1 MRAVLRLTALAATAA
16 WVASCASAKPAAYR
30 RDDGAAPA
38 DADAA
43 PAAAP
48 ADAAARPAESPDSE
62 PRAPT
67 TPTADVPD
75 FDSLQVL
82 KGERLQESMFQH
94 YGTNPTVDTAEDPV
108 STFSV
113 DADTASYAMA
123 RAMIERGAL
132 PDPAAIRVEEMVN
145 ALRYDYAP
153 PTSAGTPFSVV
164 AEAFPSPNRKGYH
177 VLLLG
182 LRGRVIEEKA
192 RPPANLVFVVDVSGS
207 MEAGN
212 RLELVKKALG
222 VLVEELREDDT
233 VAIVVYGDSA
243 RIVLPTA
250 SGAEKER
257 IKKAL
262 ALLKPEGSTNVHA
275 GIMLGYEV
283 AERAAR
289 PARDGRPASANRII
303 LCSDGVANSGITDAD
318 GIFRTVSQRA
328 QDGIALSTVGFGM
341 DNYNDVLMERL
352 AVKGQGRYAYVDRLA
367 EARKVFVE
375 NLGGALVTIA
385 RDVKVQLH
393 LDPDAVQRYRL
404 LGYENR
410 KLMRR
415 DFDDDKVDA
424 GEIGAGHEVTALY
437 EVKLK
442 QGADRLG
449 WLRIRAKAPTAGDGD
464 RDGSK
469 LIEEELTTRLVRNDL
484 SSASPLSRLALVAAG
499 FGEKLRG
506 SYWARNLSWDDV
518 HALWRSLPGDLRE
531 RPDVAELGAL
541 IVRAKQLDARG
552 DRFER
557 EEPVATM
564 DFDNLPI
571 LRNAGGG

>member
-1 MRAVLRLTALAATAA
+1 MMQRALVRLTSLGALAAI
-16 WVASCASAKPAAYR
+16 VACASAKPGEYPR
-30 RDDGAAPA
+30 SYEGRPS
-38 DADAA
+38 
-43 PAAAP
+43 AAP
-48 ADAAARPAESPDSE
+48 ADAAAPAEA
-62 PRAPT
+62 APT
-67 TPTADVPD
+67 ATAEEPADVPD

-82 KGERLQESMFQH
+82 KGEQLQESMFQH

-113 DADTASYAMA
+113 DVDTASYSMA
-123 RAMIERGAL
+123 RAQIEHGQL

-145 ALRYDYAP
+145 SFRYDYAP
-153 PTSAGTPFSVV
+153 PRSDGVPFSVV

-182 LRGRVIEEKA
+182 LRGRVVEEVL

-212 RLELVKKALG
+212 RLELVKQALG

-233 VAIVVYGDSA
+233 VAVVVYGDNA
-243 RIVLPTA
+243 RIVVPAA
-250 SGAEKER
+250 SGAEKDR
-257 IKKAL
+257 IRGAL
-262 ALLKPEGSTNVHA
+262 ALLKPEGSTNVQA

-289 PARDGRPASANRII
+289 PKSSNRII

-318 GIFRTVSQRA
+318 GIFRTVDA
-328 QDGIALSTVGFGM
+328 QAQKGIALSTVGFGM

-352 AVKGQGRYAYVDRLA
+352 AVKGQGRYAYVDRLS
-367 EARKVFVE
+367 EARKVFTE

-385 RDVKVQLH
+385 RDVKVQVH
-393 LDPDAVQRYRL
+393 LDPNAVVRYRL

-410 KLMRR
+410 KLSRR
-415 DFDDDKVDA
+415 DFEDDKVDA

-442 QGADRLG
+442 PGADRLG
-449 WLRIRAKAPTAGDGD
+449 WLRIRAKAPIGSAEAGED
-464 RDGSK
+464 SK
-469 LIEEELTTRLVRNDL
+469 LIEEELTTRLVRTDL
-484 SSASPLSRLALVAAG
+484 ASASALSKLALVAAG

-506 SYWARNLSWDDV
+506 SYWARNLAWDDV
-518 HALWRSLPGDLRE
+518 HALWRSLPGSLRE
-531 RPDVAELGAL
+531 RPDVAELGTL
-541 IVRAKQLDARG
+541 ILKAKALDARG
-552 DRFER
+552 DKFER
-557 EEPVATM
+557 EQPVANM
-564 DFDNLPI
+564 DFDHLPV
-571 LRNAGGG
+571 LQ